1 MQRKLNQ
8 QNAPR
13 EKKQNFIARI
23 VNSWFDRVVGA
34 MKGDGLSDSEE
45 IYESHRTQRDLVW
58 NSIGTACWS
67 FVFPVITMVATQ
79 LVGVEEAG
87 RISMAFIVA
96 LLLMFVG
103 NFGTR
108 TFQASDVNLEHS
120 FIDYQVTRWITCIL
134 MLLVGYWYCSFRGYS
149 GSMMTIATSVLVYRM
164 IDALADVYEGRLQ
177 QMDKLYL
184 AGISQAIR
192 SLSALIFFSLFL
204 LISRDAAISCIAMA
218 VVAAITF
225 VVITLPLTLLETPKS
240 KGFDPHGI
248 WELLKVTAPLFL
260 ALFLFNVIENM
271 PKLVME
277 GVLDYDAQLYF
288 NALYF
293 PAQMILII
301 GQLVY
306 KPLIVRMAGVWQ
318 DDTKRK
324 KFDLLL
330 VVILVVIVAIS
341 FGAWF
346 VMATIGIPIMS
357 FMYGIDFEPF
367 RQYSYVMIAAGG
379 VTCAIDFI
387 YQVITVMRRQR
398 DVTTLYCVTLG
409 FALFI
414 PTLLIGFEGLHGAIL
429 SYLIIESILLVLL
442 VWEYF
447 RIRSDLARESQI
459 RKETEEHVRKSF
471 LDLMDENGHVKS
483 PAEVAAQDAEGGAR
497 TQNVPAESRAQVQNA
512 SSNGGARTQNPRRNL
527 R

>member
-1 MQRKLNQ
+1 
-8 QNAPR
+8 
-13 EKKQNFIARI
+13 
-23 VNSWFDRVVGA
+23 
-34 MKGDGLSDSEE
+34 MKGDGLSDAEE
-45 IYESHRTQRDLVW
+45 VYDSHRTQRDLIW

-67 FVFPVITMVATQ
+67 FVFPVVTMVSTQ
-79 LVGVEEAG
+79 LVGVEQAG

-108 TFQASDVNLEHS
+108 TYQASDVKLEHS

-134 MLLVGYWYCSFRGYS
+134 MLIVGFWYCSFRGYS
-149 GSMMTIATSVLVYRM
+149 GQMMTIATGVLLYRL

-192 SLSALIFFSLFL
+192 SLAALIFFSLFL
-204 LISRDAAISCIAMA
+204 LITRDGGIACVAMA
-218 VVAAITF
+218 VVAAISF
-225 VVITLPLTLLETPKS
+225 VVVTLPLALLETPKS
-240 KGFDPHGI
+240 KGFDPHKI
-248 WELLKVTAPLFL
+248 WDLLKITAPAFL

-318 DDTKRK
+318 DDSKRK
-324 KFDLLL
+324 KFDLLIVGILL
-330 VVILVVIVAIS
+330 VVIAIS
-341 FGAWF
+341 FAAWF

-357 FMYGIDFEPF
+357 FLYGIDFEPF

-387 YQVITVMRRQR
+387 YQVITIMRRQK

-429 SYLIIESILLVLL
+429 SYLIIEAILLVLL
-442 VWEYF
+442 LWEYF
-447 RIRSDLARESQI
+447 RIRGDLTRESEI
-459 RKETEEHVRKSF
+459 RKETEETVRKSF
-471 LDLMDENGHVKS
+471 LDLKDEDGFIKTPNNT
-483 PAEVAAQDAEGGAR
+483 PAATPKPVTPAASVAPETPTSAENQGGAQ
-497 TQNVPAESRAQVQNA
+497 TH
-512 SSNGGARTQNPRRNL
+512 NPRLKNQ
-527 R
+527 